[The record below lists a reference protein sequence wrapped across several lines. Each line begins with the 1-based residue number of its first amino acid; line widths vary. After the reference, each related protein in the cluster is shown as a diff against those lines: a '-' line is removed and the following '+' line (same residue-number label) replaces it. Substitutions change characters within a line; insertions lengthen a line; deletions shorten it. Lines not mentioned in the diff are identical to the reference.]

1 MIEYESDIVP
11 FFSKAI
17 YSKVTNIAT
26 EEIVPLL
33 DSFDYRKSGMQDITD
48 LNDTNNLSL
57 SSISNKVLENEKLK
71 PLKER
76 LMKEFYLYAE
86 GEMKYINKFQITTSW
101 LTKTHKGETSNLHRH
116 HNSFISGL
124 LYLTADDNCGDIIFQ
139 QVGDMNSF
147 HLQVSEHN
155 LFNAKSWRFKPKNG
169 LLIFFP
175 SEIHHKIAKS
185 NSDLVRRSLAFN
197 LMPIGLLGDVES
209 DSTVTVDS
217 W

>member
-1 MIEYESDIVP
+1 MIEYEIDILPV
-11 FFSKAI
+11 FGKAI
-17 YSKVTNIAT
+17 YSKVTNIDT
-26 EEIVPLL
+26 KEIVPLL
-33 DSFDYRKSGMQDITD
+33 DSFDYRTSGMSDKLH
-48 LNDTNNLSL
+48 LNDTDNLSF

-76 LMKEFYLYAE
+76 LMEEFYLYAE
-86 GEMKYINKFQITTSW
+86 GQMKYINKFQITTSW

-124 LYLTADDNCGDIIFQ
+124 LYLTADDDCGDIIFQ

-155 LFNAKSWRFKPKNG
+155 IFNAKTWSFRPKNG
-169 LLIFFP
+169 LVIFFP
-175 SEIHHKIAKS
+175 SELHHKIAKG

-197 LMPIGLLGDVES
+197 LMPIGVLGDADS
-209 DSTVTVDS
+209 DSTATADR

>member
-86 GEMKYINKFQITTSW
+86 GEMKYINKFQSF
-101 LTKTHKGETSNLHRH
+101 KNNL
-116 HNSFISGL
+116 ISK
-124 LYLTADDNCGDIIFQ
+124 Q
-139 QVGDMNSF
+139 
-147 HLQVSEHN
+147 
-155 LFNAKSWRFKPKNG
+155 K
-169 LLIFFP
+169 
-175 SEIHHKIAKS
+175 
-185 NSDLVRRSLAFN
+185 
-197 LMPIGLLGDVES
+197 
-209 DSTVTVDS
+209 
-217 W
+217 